1 MRLSDLPPGVTADM
15 IPGNQLEGVPC
26 PYCGAELTRAEVAR
40 LMRAI
45 PSEARSE
52 AARRNGR
59 MPKRPREETAYR
71 KAIRTGIKPAIWP
84 PIVMT
89 AKDLKHFRQSHGIT
103 AD

>member
-1 MRLSDLPPGVTADM
+1 MNCPHCGV
-15 IPGNQLEGVPC
+15 
-26 PYCGAELTRAEVAR
+26 ELTRAEVAR

-59 MPKRPREETAYR
+59 KPKRPREETAYR
-71 KAIRTGIKPAIWP
+71 KAIRTGVKPTVWP

-89 AKDLKHFRQSHGIT
+89 AADLKHFRKEVEK
-103 AD
+103 